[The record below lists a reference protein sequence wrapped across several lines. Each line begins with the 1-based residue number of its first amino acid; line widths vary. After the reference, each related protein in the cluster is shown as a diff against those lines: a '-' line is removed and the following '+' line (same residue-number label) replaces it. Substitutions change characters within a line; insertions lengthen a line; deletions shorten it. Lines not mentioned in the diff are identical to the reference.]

1 MKFFIDSANID
12 EIRDLVKKG
21 IVDGVTTNPTLIL
34 KEKERTG
41 KNFEEIIKE
50 IASVISGPISAEVNS
65 LEYEEMVEE
74 AKKLSS
80 ISKNIVVKIPMTE
93 NGLKA
98 VKTLKGLGIETN
110 VTLVFTPVQAVLAA
124 KSGATYVSPFIGRID
139 DISDEGIKIIESI
152 MKIFKNY
159 NFQTKVIVASVRNP
173 VHILRSLEMGA
184 DIATIPYN
192 VFIQLVKHPLTDIG
206 VKKFL
211 EDYEKSKS

>member
-12 EIRDLVKKG
+12 EIKDLVKKG

-41 KNFEEIIKE
+41 KNFEDIIKE
-50 IASVISGPISAEVNS
+50 IASVVSGPISAEVNS
-65 LEYEEMVEE
+65 LEYEGMVKE

-98 VKTLKGLGIETN
+98 VKTLKELGIETN
-110 VTLVFTPVQAVLAA
+110 VTLVFTPVQAVFAA

-152 MKIFKNY
+152 MKIFRNY
-159 NFQTKVIVASVRNP
+159 NFQTKVIVASVRSP
-173 VHILRSLEMGA
+173 VHILKSLEIGA

-192 VFIQLVKHPLTDIG
+192 VFTQLVKHPLTDLG
-206 VKKFL
+206 VKRFL
-211 EDYEKSKS
+211 EDYEKSKN

>member
-12 EIRDLVKKG
+12 EIKELVKKG

-50 IASVISGPISAEVNS
+50 IASVVSGPISAEVNS
-65 LEYEEMVEE
+65 LEYEDMVEE

-80 ISKNIVVKIPMTE
+80 ISKNIVIKIPMTE

-139 DISDEGIKIIESI
+139 DISDEGIKIIESV

-173 VHILRSLEMGA
+173 VHILKSLELGA
-184 DIATIPYN
+184 DVATIPYN
-192 VFIQLVKHPLTDIG
+192 VFIQLIKHPLTDLG
-206 VKKFL
+206 VKRFL
-211 EDYEKSKS
+211 EDYEKSKN

>member
-12 EIRDLVKKG
+12 EIKDLVKKG

-41 KNFEEIIKE
+41 KNFEDIIKE
-50 IASVISGPISAEVNS
+50 IASVVSGPISAEVNS
-65 LEYEEMVEE
+65 LEYEGMVKE

-98 VKTLKGLGIETN
+98 VKTLKELGIETN

-139 DISDEGIKIIESI
+139 DISD
-152 MKIFKNY
+152 
-159 NFQTKVIVASVRNP
+159 
-173 VHILRSLEMGA
+173 
-184 DIATIPYN
+184 
-192 VFIQLVKHPLTDIG
+192 
-206 VKKFL
+206 
-211 EDYEKSKS
+211 

>member
-12 EIRDLVKKG
+12 EIRDLAKKG

-41 KNFEEIIKE
+41 KNFEDIIKE
-50 IASVISGPISAEVNS
+50 IASIVSGPISAEVNS
-65 LEYEEMVEE
+65 LEYEKMVEE

-80 ISKNIVVKIPMTE
+80 ISKNIVIKIPMTE

-98 VKTLKGLGIETN
+98 VKTLKELGIETN

-173 VHILRSLEMGA
+173 VHILKSLEIGA

-192 VFIQLVKHPLTDIG
+192 VFIQLVKHPLTDLG
-206 VKKFL
+206 VKRFL
-211 EDYEKSKS
+211 EDYEKSKN

>member
-12 EIRDLVKKG
+12 EIKELVKKG

-50 IASVISGPISAEVNS
+50 IASVVSGPISAEVNS
-65 LEYEEMVEE
+65 LEYEDMVEE

-80 ISKNIVVKIPMTE
+80 ISKNIVIKIPMTE

-173 VHILRSLEMGA
+173 VHILKSLELGA
-184 DIATIPYN
+184 DVATIPYN
-192 VFIQLVKHPLTDIG
+192 VFIQLIKHPLTDLG
-206 VKKFL
+206 VKRFL
-211 EDYEKSKS
+211 EDYEKSKN

>member
-12 EIRDLVKKG
+12 EIRDLAKKG

-50 IASVISGPISAEVNS
+50 VASIVSGPISAEVNS
-65 LEYEEMVEE
+65 LEYEKMVEE

-80 ISKNIVVKIPMTE
+80 ISKNIVIKIPMTE

-98 VKTLKGLGIETN
+98 VKTLKELGIETN

-173 VHILRSLEMGA
+173 VHILKSLEIGA

-192 VFIQLVKHPLTDIG
+192 VFIQLVKHPLTDLG
-206 VKKFL
+206 VKRFL
-211 EDYEKSKS
+211 EDYEKSKN